1 MMFSIVLVLSAL
13 IFMFFLNRYRHYC
26 YWAEFTKLYG
36 YIRIAEDPDLTYEE
50 KSMFWEVFQIRV
62 KGQRTRFLLYGY
74 PKLTELPEE
83 LQPKAKIFDFQKHK
97 EAKKSE
103 EK

>member
-1 MMFSIVLVLSAL
+1 MMFVVML
-13 IFMFFLNRYRHYC
+13 IFSAIVFLFFLNRYRRYC
-26 YWAEFTKLYG
+26 YWSEFTKLYG
-36 YIRIAEDPDLTYEE
+36 YIRIAEDPDYNYEE
-50 KSMFWEVFQIRV
+50 KSMFWEVFQIKVRQ
-62 KGQRTRFLLYGY
+62 QRMRFLIHGY